1 MTTMKKSISLVM
13 LLVIALISMAQ
24 DYENVRLVFN
34 DSLTNSSIYNLQNI
48 LDTDT
53 LKTNNPNLTITG
65 FVCSSICYVD
75 WEVKH
80 NSNILSNMA
89 KKYIKSCAKNNS
101 KLYFDNIMAINREGR
116 VISLGNRVIRVK
128 K

>member
-1 MTTMKKSISLVM
+1 MKKYISLVM
-13 LLVIALISMAQ
+13 LLVITLISMAQ
-24 DYENVRLVFN
+24 DYENIRLVFN

-53 LKTNNPNLTITG
+53 LKTNKPNLTITG
-65 FVCSSICYVD
+65 FVCSSICSID

-80 NSNILSNMA
+80 NSNILSSTA

-101 KLYFDNIMAINREGR
+101 RLYFDRIRAINSEGKI
-116 VISLGNRVIRVK
+116 ISLGKIVIRIK
-128 K
+128 M